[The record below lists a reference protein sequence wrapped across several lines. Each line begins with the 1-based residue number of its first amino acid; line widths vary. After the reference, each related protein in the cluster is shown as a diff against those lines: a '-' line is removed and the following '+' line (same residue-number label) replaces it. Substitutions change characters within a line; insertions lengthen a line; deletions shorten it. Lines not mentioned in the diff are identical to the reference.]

1 MGIKVFEDSDN
12 VYAMRITGRLVKP
25 ELDAVQA
32 EAARKLLPDSRIRML
47 ILLED
52 FKGWEGTAEWDDMTF
67 YAEHGNKI
75 VRIAVVGDPKH
86 KEEFMM
92 FIGAG
97 IRSAPVEFF
106 KYDQIAQAR
115 AWLNEQ

>member
-1 MGIKVFEDSDN
+1 MGIKVFEDSGN
-12 VYAMRITGRLVKP
+12 LQVMRVTGRLTKP

-32 EAARKLLPDSRIRML
+32 EAGKRLLPDSRIKIL

-52 FKGWEGTAEWDDMTF
+52 FKGWEGSEEWGDMSF
-67 YAEHGNKI
+67 YAEHGDKI
-75 VRIAVVGDPKH
+75 TKIAIVGDLKH
-86 KEEFMM
+86 KEDFMM

-97 IRSAPVEFF
+97 FRSAPVEFF

-115 AWLNEQ
+115 AWLNE

>member
-1 MGIKVFEDSDN
+1 MGIKVFEDNDN
-12 VYAMRITGRLVKP
+12 VYAIRVTGHLRKP

-32 EAARKLLPDSRIRML
+32 QAAKRLLPDSRVKML

-52 FKGWEGTAEWDDMTF
+52 FKGWEGGEEWGDMNF
-67 YAEHGNKI
+67 YAEHGDKI
-75 VRIAVVGDPKH
+75 IRIAIVGDLKY
-86 KEEFMM
+86 KDEFMM

-106 KYDQIAQAR
+106 RYDQIAQAR
-115 AWLNEQ
+115 AWLSE